1 MPIAR
6 VALPVA
12 APTTFDYWIPQGLA
26 IDRGAIV
33 RVQLGPRRLAGVV
46 VAIASD
52 SDVDRA
58 KLTPVVDVIAE
69 ERIPGDVLELCAF
82 VSSYYQE
89 ATGLAHALA
98 VPPLAAGGAS
108 RALRGAFALTDTGKR
123 ALA

>member
-33 RVQLGPRRLAGVV
+33 RVQLGTRRLAGVV
-46 VAIASD
+46 AAIAED
-52 SDVDRA
+52 SEVDRA
-58 KLTPVVDVIAE
+58 KLAPVIDVIAD
-69 ERIPGDVLELCAF
+69 ERVPIDVLDLCAF
-82 VSSYYQE
+82 VSAYYQE

-98 VPPLAAGGAS
+98 LPPLQAQAAS
-108 RALRGAFALTDTGKR
+108 RALRGA
-123 ALA
+123 